1 MFTLRLVAADFQI
14 VCAQRVAQAEHGSAS
29 RNWSK
34 MERRCMMCEHEPDWN
49 TVNIQHDGGEDY
61 VDVNCK
67 KCGESGCVG
76 SLKTLEKN
84 IQWESDDDET
94 KGRVPCRR

>member
-1 MFTLRLVAADFQI
+1 
-14 VCAQRVAQAEHGSAS
+14 
-29 RNWSK
+29 
-34 MERRCMMCEHEPDWN
+34 MCEHEPDWN

-76 SLKTLEKN
+76 SLKALKRS
-84 IQWESDDDET
+84 IQWETDGDDT
-94 KGRVPCRR
+94 KGGG

>member
-1 MFTLRLVAADFQI
+1 
-14 VCAQRVAQAEHGSAS
+14 
-29 RNWSK
+29 
-34 MERRCMMCEHEPDWN
+34 MCTHEPDWN

-76 SLKTLEKN
+76 SLSTLEKN
-84 IQWESDDDET
+84 IQWESDDDDA
-94 KGRVPCRR
+94 KGGVPCRR